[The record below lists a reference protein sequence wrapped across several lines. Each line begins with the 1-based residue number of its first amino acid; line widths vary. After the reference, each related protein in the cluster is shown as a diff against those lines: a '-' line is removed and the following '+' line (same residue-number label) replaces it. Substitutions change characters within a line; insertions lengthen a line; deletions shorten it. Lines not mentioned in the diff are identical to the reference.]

1 MPLADAPPV
10 AQDGKRASTVP
21 RLKPLHWGVK
31 GRVSQHREGAQMLP
45 ACDSDVATPLGW
57 THCRDSR
64 TGHLRAT
71 ELFPNCFPESRGL
84 GLHPQK
90 YEDCHCVNSSLGHW
104 QL

>member
-1 MPLADAPPV
+1 M
-10 AQDGKRASTVP
+10 P
-21 RLKPLHWGVK
+21 RLKPLLWGVK
-31 GRVSQHREGAQMLP
+31 GRVSQHREG
-45 ACDSDVATPLGW
+45 DSDVATPLGW

-90 YEDCHCVNSSLGHW
+90 YEDCHCINSSPGHW
-104 QL
+104 QV

>member
-1 MPLADAPPV
+1 M
-10 AQDGKRASTVP
+10 P

-57 THCRDSR
+57 THCRNSR

-71 ELFPNCFPESRGL
+71 ELFPNRFPESRGL